1 MEQSTDKFRLLVN
14 RHSKILYAHIR
25 SIVLNHQ
32 DTDDV
37 LQNTFI
43 KAWQKI
49 GSYRGEADIATW
61 LFKIATNEALQH
73 LRKQKTK
80 KRFLVFNTKEDL
92 PETAKAD
99 APAADGETIKR
110 KLDAAMKTL
119 SQQQRIVFSM
129 KYLNEMKY
137 TQIARVLDRS
147 EGTLKAVY
155 HQAVKKI
162 EKHITE
168 NE

>member
-1 MEQSTDKFRLLVN
+1 MEQSTDNFRLLVN
-14 RHSKILYAHIR
+14 RHSKMLYAHIR

-37 LQNTFI
+37 LQNTFL
-43 KAWQKI
+43 KAWQNI
-49 GSYRGEADIATW
+49 GQFRGDAETSTW

-73 LRKQKTK
+73 LRKQKNRQ
-80 KRFLVFNTKEDL
+80 RFMLRSSEDSMA
-92 PETAKAD
+92 ETARAEQLHI
-99 APAADGETIKR
+99 DGDSIKR
-110 KLDAAMKTL
+110 KLENAMKL
-119 SQQQRIVFSM
+119 LSSQQRMVFSM

-137 TQIARVLDRS
+137 TQIAQILDRS

-162 EKHITE
+162 EKYITE

>member
-1 MEQSTDKFRLLVN
+1 MEQRHNFRLLVN
-14 RHSKILYAHIR
+14 QYSKMLYAHIR

-43 KAWQKI
+43 KAWQNIEKFK
-49 GSYRGEADIATW
+49 GEAEISTW
-61 LFKIATNEALQH
+61 LFRIATNEALQH
-73 LRKQKTK
+73 LRKQKTRN
-80 KRFLVFNTKEDL
+80 RFLFFRKDEHM
-92 PETAKAD
+92 PEITINEQIM
-99 APAADGETIKR
+99 PDGDYIKR
-110 KLDAAMKTL
+110 KLEEAMKTL
-119 SQQQRIVFSM
+119 SEQQRMVFSM

-137 TQIARVLDRS
+137 TQIAEILQRS

-162 EKHITE
+162 EKYIIE

>member
-1 MEQSTDKFRLLVN
+1 MERDNENFRLLVN
-14 RHSKILYAHIR
+14 RHSKMLYAHIR

-37 LQNTFI
+37 LQNTFL
-43 KAWQKI
+43 KAWQNI
-49 GSYRGEADIATW
+49 GRFRGDAETSTW

-73 LRKQKTK
+73 LRKQKNRQ
-80 KRFLVFNTKEDL
+80 RFMLQSSEDSMA
-92 PETAKAD
+92 ETASAEQLHI
-99 APAADGETIKR
+99 DGDSIKR
-110 KLDAAMKTL
+110 KLENAMKLL
-119 SQQQRIVFSM
+119 SPQQRMVFSM

-137 TQIARVLDRS
+137 TQIAQILDRS

-162 EKHITE
+162 EKYISE